1 MFYNSRNPILCTHV
15 SDFSDKKKLRKEHF
29 ATFINHFKLRLRKYY
44 RSINRDNK
52 FFSVYFCSS
61 A

>member
-29 ATFINHFKLRLRKYY
+29 ATFINDFKLRVRKYY

-52 FFSVYFCSS
+52 FFSV
-61 A
+61 